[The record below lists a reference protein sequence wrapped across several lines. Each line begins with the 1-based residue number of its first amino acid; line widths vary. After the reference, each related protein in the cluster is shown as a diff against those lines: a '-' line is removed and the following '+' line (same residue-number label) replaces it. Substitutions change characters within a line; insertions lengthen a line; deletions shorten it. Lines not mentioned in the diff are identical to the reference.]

1 MGRDEW
7 KTSELSH
14 RTGEQPYVKRLFYLL
29 FRSRNGTLL
38 FLLRSIVFWGSMPY
52 LSLTTGSS
60 VHRIAVEWPRPWLG
74 SQINIFAKKE
84 NMVQWYGTE
93 HTILNSP
100 PSITLFGGKRV
111 GSYSLP
117 LLILLVLTL
126 KGSLWGDT
134 SMVYNKF
141 SCNLHIVVSLSF
153 LLEKGLLAMLLKECH
168 CPGQNFRYK
177 HRKRASNRFHS

>member
-1 MGRDEW
+1 
-7 KTSELSH
+7 
-14 RTGEQPYVKRLFYLL
+14 
-29 FRSRNGTLL
+29 
-38 FLLRSIVFWGSMPY
+38 MPY

-111 GSYSLP
+111 GSYS
-117 LLILLVLTL
+117 V
-126 KGSLWGDT
+126 
-134 SMVYNKF
+134 N
-141 SCNLHIVVSLSF
+141 N
-153 LLEKGLLAMLLKECH
+153 
-168 CPGQNFRYK
+168 
-177 HRKRASNRFHS
+177 